1 MNPSP
6 PATPTPLSASTKP
19 RREATGGVT
28 DATRSELPNS
38 SRMNATDVANRSP
51 GAFASIR
58 VIARSTRSGRSGRRT
73 RTCGGAFA
81 TTIKPSA
88 TGFVASNGYRRV
100 SSSYTVTP
108 SAYRSDAG
116 PGVSSWNCSG
126 DRYGK
131 VPARFANVFVTVAP
145 APLTD
150 TGLASPKSVSA
161 TRPPGSTRIF
171 PGFRSRC
178 TTPCPC
184 A

>member
-1 MNPSP
+1 
-6 PATPTPLSASTKP
+6 
-19 RREATGGVT
+19 
-28 DATRSELPNS
+28 
-38 SRMNATDVANRSP
+38 MNATDVANRSP
-51 GAFASIR
+51 GDFASIR
-58 VIARSTRSGRSGRRT
+58 ATARSTCSGTSARSPRT
-73 RTCGGAFA
+73 GGGAFA
-81 TTIKPSA
+81 TTLSPSA
-88 TGFVASNGYRRV
+88 IGFVASNGYRRV
-100 SSSYTVTP
+100 RSSYAVTP

-131 VPARFANVFVTVAP
+131 VPARFASVFVTVAP
-145 APLTD
+145 DPVTD

-161 TRPPGSTRIF
+161 TRPPGSTRMF